1 MKQIYLRAADHRGG
15 RPQKAKGVKKSY
27 CFATRLN
34 EIERDIVMEKC
45 EKSGLSRSKFL
56 RKCLFDAKIVE
67 RLNPE
72 TRQLFKK
79 IGGVANNLNQ
89 AAHRAN
95 ADGYPAA
102 SSELSQ
108 LATEISDMLTETRNA

>member
-1 MKQIYLRAADHRGG
+1 LNSENPPPRFLKPEFAQQRPESILRREARVHQIALHLGPMLQA
-15 RPQKAKGVKKSY
+15 Q
-27 CFATRLN
+27 
-34 EIERDIVMEKC
+34 
-45 EKSGLSRSKFL
+45 
-56 RKCLFDAKIVE
+56 CLFDAKIVE

-108 LATEISDMLTETRNA
+108 LATEISDMLTEARNA